1 MNNLLEINNLNKTY
15 KNFELKDININ
26 VPKGTIVGFI
36 GENGAGKTTTIK
48 AILNLINI
56 DSGNINIFNT
66 NYKENESLIKE
77 DLGIVLDNSYL
88 PEQLKIN
95 DINKIFKSA
104 YKNWDETI
112 FYNYVNRFNLPINKV
127 IKEFSTGMIVKL
139 KIISALAHHPK
150 LLILDEPTSGL
161 DPIARGEILEIFQE
175 FIEDEENSIFVS
187 SHITSDLEQ
196 VADYIIFIKNGNI
209 VLNKEKDELID
220 NYAIVKCS
228 EEEFNKIDAKDIIR
242 YKKHKYE
249 CDVLINNRNDFKKK
263 YNIKTIDK
271 ATLDDIMLL
280 YIKGDE
286 K

>member
-77 DLGIVLDNSYL
+77 DLGVVLDNSYL

-104 YKNWDETI
+104 YKNWDETL

-127 IKEFSTGMIVKL
+127 IKEFSTGMIMKL

-161 DPIARGEILEIFQE
+161 DPIARSEILEIFQE

-209 VLNKEKDELID
+209 VLNKEKDDLID

-228 EEEFNKIDAKDIIR
+228 EEEFNKIDTKDIIR